1 MSRVFF
7 LKERQTGSAML
18 LLLLL
23 MVAKEE
29 VVHDAEVMQAAQLAG
44 TQVIQREKPY

>member
-1 MSRVFF
+1 MSRIVS
-7 LKERQTGSAML
+7 LKERQMDSAL